1 MTMERRAFIALL
13 GGVATWPLASRA
25 QQGALPVIGF
35 VTGASA
41 EASVGNLAAFRKGLG
56 QAGYIEGQNVVV
68 EYHWLEGRYESLPA
82 LMADL
87 VHRRVA
93 VIATPVSGVAA
104 AAAKAATATIPIVFG
119 VGDPV
124 GQGLVA
130 SLNRPG
136 GNATGVNIFGV
147 EIVAKRLALLHELV
161 PKASRIAVLVNPG
174 SRRNAEVTV
183 QNAEEAAR
191 VIGLRIEII
200 NAGTSREI
208 DAAFDGFAQARPDAL
223 FVEADAFFAG
233 RRVQL
238 ATLAAR
244 ERIPAAYA
252 DREIVEVGGLMNYN
266 VDIAD
271 SFRQVGAYCGAILRG
286 AKPADLPVV
295 QATKFE
301 FILNL
306 QTARLLR
313 IDVPPT
319 LIAIAD
325 EVIE

>member
-1 MTMERRAFIALL
+1 MIRRREFITLL
-13 GGVATWPLASRA
+13 GSAAALPPPARA
-25 QQGALPVIGF
+25 QQPAMPVIGF

-41 EASVGNLAAFRKGLG
+41 DASAGNKAAFLKGLG
-56 QAGYIEGQNVVV
+56 QAGYTEGQNVMI
-68 EYHWLEGRYESLPA
+68 EYHWLEGRYELLPA

-87 VHRRVA
+87 VRRRVA
-93 VIATPVSGVAA
+93 VIATPVSTAA
-104 AAAKAATATIPIVFG
+104 ALAAKGATTTIPIVFAM
-119 VGDPV
+119 GDPV
-124 GQGLVA
+124 AQGLVA

-136 GNATGVNIFGV
+136 GNATGVNTFGV
-147 EIVAKRLALLHELV
+147 EIVAKRLSLLHELV
-161 PKASRIAVLVNPG
+161 PKAVRIAVLVNPG
-174 SRRNAEVTV
+174 SGSNAELTVRNA
-183 QNAEEAAR
+183 QEAAR
-191 VIGLRIEII
+191 TLGLAIEVI

-208 DAAFDGFAQARPDAL
+208 DAAFDRFAQARPDAL
-223 FVEADAFFAG
+223 FVAPDAFFAG

-252 DREIVEVGGLMNYN
+252 DREIIEAGGLMAYN
-266 VDIAD
+266 IDVAD
-271 SFRQVGAYCGAILRG
+271 SFRQVGVYCGSILKG

-295 QATKFE
+295 QPTRLE

-306 QTARLLR
+306 QTARLLHTE
-313 IDVPPT
+313 VPPT